1 MDDWTS
7 ASDIYD
13 DKAELDGSPKEE
25 EEEEKGCS
33 EVRTPWTSQAIYSAR
48 GKMKTALKNLGGKDD
63 DESVRTYKRTKQKK
77 GIPEMIYV
85 EFLGM
90 IQCSA

>member
-1 MDDWTS
+1 
-7 ASDIYD
+7 
-13 DKAELDGSPKEE
+13 
-25 EEEEKGCS
+25 
-33 EVRTPWTSQAIYSAR
+33 
-48 GKMKTALKNLGGKDD
+48 MKTALKNLGGKDD